1 MRSILLSEKTC
12 PKLAHTLAYVHTVI
26 SLVHLETF
34 KCCQVLQML
43 GVFHL
48 LSKGLTSYTN
58 KPDCVVQMKGG
69 MENCCYCMGK
79 IIVFYFSLP
88 FNSTNHIL
96 GLYIPLPL
104 PLSPMILKLDHV
116 FLWRSSLSWN
126 MPVLLPA

>member
-1 MRSILLSEKTC
+1 MLSSASNVRS
-12 PKLAHTLAYVHTVI
+12 
-26 SLVHLETF
+26 F
-34 KCCQVLQML
+34 
-43 GVFHL
+43 
-48 LSKGLTSYTN
+48 
-58 KPDCVVQMKGG
+58 CVVQMKGG